1 MAMTPSAVPIS
12 HPQAHEWAADRIHEP
27 LPPEREARLETH
39 LAGCA
44 ECRAVEA
51 DYLAASASLRQL
63 SAPIPPRDLAA
74 RTFAALDRE
83 AGRMAP
89 RWGRAPALLG
99 AGAGRGTR
107 TTATAVSLVSLAVIG
122 ALGALLLLPLG
133 LPGGPAG
140 SSPAGV
146 AAGQLAFVGVEGN
159 EVRVYRTTVGQAC
172 SPDAS
177 GCADI
182 DADDGQVVA
191 LPADVTLSDFEMD
204 PQGRHAALAGQLG
217 NETTYYVVDLALA
230 QGPIGPAIPS
240 SRATASPAWSS
251 GSAWPTA
258 SAWPSGSS
266 ATIPPAS
273 VPRVP
278 VVGPAGESPDPTSTA
293 TPLPTAGSSPTDASL
308 PPSLTPSVGPY
319 TPPSPG
325 DDASGASSS
334 PGPGG
339 SALPAASA
347 VIVPPPSPGTALGS
361 TVTGAATA
369 GASLLP
375 RTDARPILTNV
386 YPTGMPAAW
395 SRDGS
400 TLAFS
405 ARPADGSRGPDI
417 YTWRPGDRVAK
428 PLTSDHASSFA
439 SWANG
444 RIVGSM
450 AVRDP
455 DVPGRLIP
463 QSFVIDPKTGERY
476 VIDAAGVWLPT
487 VDPTGT
493 NVIFWRG
500 TLADDQPRPVLG
512 KGRLEVA
519 RWSELDPLA
528 DGEPAAT
535 PSAVPTDDSGAK
547 PDSSDNLEPTPASSS
562 RPGATEPAGAAGST
576 EPKATVPPAS
586 DGGSGAPASPGEAA
600 TPPAAGAEGDEA
612 AATPVPGGASGAPAA
627 GASAGA
633 SAEPDAKGST
643 PKPVGTGEPGASPA
657 GSGPAAS
664 PAGTPDGSPDASP
677 AKSTEPLPDTSPEPS
692 PTDDVP
698 LWPVTS
704 PVGDFVVAWAMDGTA
719 VGVWVGKKPGAESGT
734 LTVFGIDPK
743 SGTVNADHVIV
754 APTAA
759 RRGFSMGDDRVAWI
773 TPPDTKGRSRL
784 NVYSWGPDGG
794 GLRGRDL
801 EQRGVVPAY

>member
-51 DYLAASASLRQL
+51 DYLAASAALRQL

-140 SSPAGV
+140 SSPSGV

-159 EVRVYRTTVGQAC
+159 EVRVYRTTIGQAC

-182 DADDGQVVA
+182 AADAGQVVA

-217 NETTYYVVDLALA
+217 DETTYYVVDLALA
-230 QGPIGPAIPS
+230 PGPIGAVIPS
-240 SRATASPAWSS
+240 YRATANPS
-251 GSAWPTA
+251 GW
-258 SAWPSGSS
+258 SGSS
-266 ATIPPAS
+266 GLAGSSGPSGPSGLAGSATTIPPAS
-273 VPRVP
+273 VPRFP
-278 VVGPAGESPDPTSTA
+278 VVGPAGEPSDPTPTA
-293 TPLPTAGSSPTDASL
+293 TPLPTAGSSLSDAS
-308 PPSLTPSVGPY
+308 PSPSLSPSVRPS
-319 TPPSPG
+319 TPPSPT
-325 DDASGASSS
+325 DDASGAISS

-339 SALPAASA
+339 SARPAASA

-369 GASLLP
+369 GASQLP

-493 NVIFWRG
+493 KVIFWRG
-500 TLADDQPRPVLG
+500 TLADDQPRPILG
-512 KGRLEVA
+512 KGRLEVS

-528 DGEPAAT
+528 DGEPAAI

-547 PDSSDNLEPTPASSS
+547 PDSSGSLKPTLAASS

-633 SAEPDAKGST
+633 SA
-643 PKPVGTGEPGASPA
+643 
-657 GSGPAAS
+657 
-664 PAGTPDGSPDASP
+664 
-677 AKSTEPLPDTSPEPS
+677 
-692 PTDDVP
+692 
-698 LWPVTS
+698 
-704 PVGDFVVAWAMDGTA
+704 
-719 VGVWVGKKPGAESGT
+719 
-734 LTVFGIDPK
+734 
-743 SGTVNADHVIV
+743 
-754 APTAA
+754 
-759 RRGFSMGDDRVAWI
+759 
-773 TPPDTKGRSRL
+773 
-784 NVYSWGPDGG
+784 
-794 GLRGRDL
+794 
-801 EQRGVVPAY
+801 